1 MRGDFGTVGSLCRFE
16 QSDGAIPR
24 MVNLNPSEVLTM
36 TPGLIWL
43 VTLPSTQNIV
53 LMSVIGFLV
62 MVSALAYLVS

>member
-1 MRGDFGTVGSLCRFE
+1 
-16 QSDGAIPR
+16 
-24 MVNLNPSEVLTM
+24 MVNLNHSEVLAM

-43 VTLPSTQNIV
+43 VTVPTTQNIV

>member
-1 MRGDFGTVGSLCRFE
+1 MVDSPHLNRQAGTIL
-16 QSDGAIPR
+16 P

-43 VTLPSTQNIV
+43 VTVPSTQNIV